1 MKLCSS
7 SCRTILT
14 MPDGGEVGLDWGE
27 KEREP
32 AAVQR
37 DAPILLILTGLTGQP
52 QPLSHTSCLMSHVPY
67 LMSHVP
73 CPIPHVPY
81 LHVRVVYIVYCCM
94 LYIHIHDSMLTP
106 LVLRLQF

>member
-27 KEREP
+27 KERAP
-32 AAVQR
+32 AAVPR

-52 QPLSHTSCLMSHVPY
+52 QPLSHTSC
-67 LMSHVP
+67 
-73 CPIPHVPY
+73 PIPHVPCPMSHTY
-81 LHVRVVYIVYCCM
+81 V
-94 LYIHIHDSMLTP
+94 
-106 LVLRLQF
+106 